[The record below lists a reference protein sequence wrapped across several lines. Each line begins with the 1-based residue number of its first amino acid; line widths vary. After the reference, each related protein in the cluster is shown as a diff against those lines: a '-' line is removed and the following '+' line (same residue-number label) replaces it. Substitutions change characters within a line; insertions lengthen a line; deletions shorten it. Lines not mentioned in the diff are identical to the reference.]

1 MLQSITITRKELHRG
16 IKEMLKVEGFKYIS
30 SSMGGIVLKKFTN
43 DDFWWI
49 SYQIIDNAHY
59 HSLYEL
65 GFRIRIGIVE
75 QFLFDFIPKF
85 TTNFIK
91 PEYWPTYT
99 EQWGFYGWSEQEQ
112 ERFSSIRSMEDIGLV
127 LHEFKELY
135 QEKKSTVFG
144 KYHDLNTI
152 NEWYWERV
160 ENFPSEWPD
169 KFNALAIS
177 QSIFRHLG
185 ISKLAKDPKYDNLVG
200 IYRNKVQSLDNEAFQ
215 QTLNNFIIYLSKQE
229 LPQWERPW

>member
-1 MLQSITITRKELHRG
+1 MLQSITITRKGLNRG
-16 IKEMLKVEGFKYIS
+16 IKEVMKLEGFKYIP
-30 SSMGGIVLKKFTN
+30 SSMGGIVMRKFAN
-43 DDFWWI
+43 GDFWWI
-49 SYQIIDNAHY
+49 SYQIIDSARY

-65 GFRIRIGIVE
+65 GFRIRIGIIE
-75 QFLFDFIPKF
+75 QLLLDFIPKF

-99 EQWGFYGWSEQEQ
+99 EQWGLYGWSEREQ

-127 LHEFKELY
+127 ISEFKELY
-135 QEKKSTVFG
+135 QEKKGGIFG
-144 KYHDLNTI
+144 KFHNLKAI
-152 NEWYWERV
+152 NEWYWVRV

-185 ISKLAKDPKYDNLVG
+185 ISKLAKDPKYDDLVN
-200 IYRNKVQSLDNEAFQ
+200 IYRNKVQGLDDEAFQ
-215 QTLNNFIIYLSKQE
+215 QTFNEFVIYLTTHE
-229 LPQWERPW
+229 LPKWQRPW